1 MERAL
6 LREME
11 ELERTIGELTRRKAR
26 KARAITSP
34 EWQIPAVRVSRRPDG
49 FSGRQEDPASVS
61 RDGTLA
67 KPTMQLKLP
76 RFNGTASLES
86 YLAQLELAAQLA
98 SWTPEQTAG
107 HLALALEGPA
117 LEAILDLPPAERQNL
132 QALTAALQRRFTQ
145 HRSAEAS
152 REKLLSRYR
161 CEEESW
167 GKVAADVQRY
177 AREAYP
183 EFDAAAQEKLA
194 LHAFLRALTPER
206 LRDHVSLAQ
215 PGSISEAL
223 SKTTRVED
231 TLAIRPTPQPTRQHV
246 RVADGEEVCW
256 TRTPLQRPARRQG
269 RCYRCDEPG
278 HIARDCPAPAPKPR
292 KPPPS
297 GKRGRDG
304 AVRRTLPRE
313 PTLLNQACRAL
324 VDTGA
329 TISLVR
335 PGVLH
340 NTGGPQLPGAW
351 TPTAT
356 PLTSVTGAKM
366 AMRGKKEVKVTVT
379 GQEVSHEFWL
389 ADIADSCIIGLDLL
403 KRWGACPA
411 TQQPPAQPKP
421 ALPAETTAA
430 VHALWQRSSSGLDHQ
445 QRQQLKSLLD
455 GNADLFAVR
464 DEDCTQTE
472 LVQHTINTDTAQPIR
487 LRPHRMS
494 PAKRLVAEE
503 KVKEMAAAGVIEPS
517 DSPWAAPA
525 VLVQKKSG
533 EWRFCVDYRRLNFVT
548 TKDSYPL
555 PRIDE
560 ALDHISGSSWF
571 SSLDLRSG
579 YWQVRLAPEAKPK
592 TAFTIGHG
600 LWQFRVMPFGLCN
613 APATFERLMERVLA
627 AVPRSRCVVYLDDLL
642 VHASDFQQA
651 LANLTDVLAAIRQAG
666 LRLNPKKCQL
676 LRRETAFLGHIVS
689 ERGVATD
696 PSKVA
701 AVRDW
706 PVPGN
711 VGELRSFLGLA
722 SYYRR
727 FVRDFATLA
736 SPLHRLTDKCR
747 PFVWQE
753 EQSMAFDQLRAA
765 LTEAPVLAYPDAQR
779 PFIVDT
785 DASNTGVG
793 AVLSQEDE
801 DGERVV
807 AYYSRALGKA
817 ERNYCVTRR
826 ELLAVVRALHHFR
839 PYLQGS
845 HFLLRTDHTSLTWL
859 LTFKDPEG
867 QVARWLEQLQGYD
880 FEIRHRAGRLH
891 GNADALSRRPCAAQE
906 CRYCSRQEERDQVSP
921 DVAVVQASGDAEGWL
936 PLTPMEL
943 QEAQEADSTL
953 GKVRSWLEA
962 GQRPERSVVSAESP
976 EVKSY
981 YSLYSSLVQ
990 RDGLLYRRWQAPGR
1004 GSDILQLLVP
1014 RALRPD
1020 VLRLVHGSVGAGH
1033 FGNNKTLHRLRGK
1046 FHWPGCRHDVE
1057 LHVHCCDSCTA
1068 QKGPSQRSRAPLQ
1081 QHLVGA
1087 PMERVG
1093 VDVLG
1098 PFPVTDS
1105 GNRYILVAM
1114 DYFTKWPEAFAIPD
1128 QSAATTAERLVE
1140 EMFTRFGAPAEL
1152 HSDQG
1157 RNFESQL
1164 MAEVCKRLGVT
1175 KTRTTP
1181 LHPQSDGLV
1190 ERFNRTLATQ
1200 LAILASQHQRDWD
1213 RHLPLVLWAYRSA
1226 VQESSQLTPAALMF
1240 GRELRTPVD
1249 LVFGAPPEPE
1259 EPSRTREEYYH
1270 RLRNRLLVAHD
1281 FARKAQASAGVKQ
1294 KRWYDTRCRGRAFAA
1309 GEQVWVYCPE
1319 RKKGLS
1325 PKLRASWRGPGE
1337 IVERLSEVVYR
1348 IRMPGRGRLV
1358 VLHQDRLAPYRPLAT
1373 PDAAELEVSSDTVLP
1388 SEPEPSDT
1396 PPSATR
1402 RPKRHRRPPGHLRDF
1417 DVSCG
1422 WAAGSSET
1430 CDPLGGGNVAAWG
1443 LSTGQLGPGSE
1454 PLPG

>member
-6 LREME
+6 LREIG
-11 ELERTIGELTRRKAR
+11 ELERSIGELTRRKVR
-26 KARAITSP
+26 RAGAMTSP
-34 EWQIPAVRVSRRPDG
+34 EWQTPAVRVSRRPDG
-49 FSGRQEDPASVS
+49 FSGRQENSASVS
-61 RDGTLA
+61 RDGTPA
-67 KPTMQLKLP
+67 KPTIQLKLP

-86 YLAQLELAAQLA
+86 LAAHLGG
-98 SWTPEQTAG
+98 WTPEQTAG

-117 LEAILDLPPAERQNL
+117 LEAILDLPPAERPNL
-132 QALTAALQRRFTQ
+132 QALTAALQRRFIQ

-161 CEEESW
+161 SEEESW

-206 LRDHVSLAQ
+206 LRDHVSLGQ

-223 SKTTRVED
+223 VKTTQAED

-246 RVADGEEVCW
+246 RVADGEEVRW
-256 TRTPLQRPARRQG
+256 TRTPLQRPVGRQG
-269 RCYRCDEPG
+269 QCYRCDEPG

-292 KPPPS
+292 KPPAV

-304 AVRRTLPRE
+304 AVRRTPPRE
-313 PTLLNQACRAL
+313 PTLLNQVHTPVPKPSPALPAPVAKIPATSAEASTSAFKKATEHKSHPRVGRLGKASGLYLHCRLDGQACRAL

-351 TPTAT
+351 TPTPT
-356 PLTSVTGAKM
+356 PLTSVTGAKL
-366 AMRGKKEVKVTVT
+366 AMRGMKEVKVTVS

-389 ADIADSCIIGLDLL
+389 ADIVDSCIIGLDLL
-403 KRWGACPA
+403 KRWGACVDVSRASITLGMETVALQSGLTRKPARRACHLATAPKPPSLTTVPQPDHSLAHHHQPA

-421 ALPAETTAA
+421 VLPAETTAA

-445 QRQQLKSLLD
+445 QRQQLKSLPD
-455 GNADLFAVR
+455 GNTDLFAVR

-533 EWRFCVDYRRLNFVT
+533 EWRFCVDYMRLKSAT

-571 SSLDLRSG
+571 SSLDLRSS

-592 TAFTIGHG
+592 TAFTIG
-600 LWQFRVMPFGLCN
+600 Q
-613 APATFERLMERVLA
+613 
-627 AVPRSRCVVYLDDLL
+627 DDLL

-736 SPLHRLTDKCR
+736 SPLHHLTDKCW

-753 EQSMAFDQLRAA
+753 GQSIAFDQLRAA
-765 LTEAPVLAYPDAQR
+765 LTEAPVLTYPDAQR

-817 ERNYCVTRR
+817 QRNYCVTRR

-845 HFLLRTDHTSLTWL
+845 HFLLRTDHASLTWL
-859 LTFKDPEG
+859 LNFKDPEG
-867 QVARWLEQLQGYD
+867 QVAHWLEQLQGYD

-891 GNADALSRRPCAAQE
+891 GNADALSRRQCAAQE

-943 QEAQEADSTL
+943 REAQEADSML
-953 GKVRSWLEA
+953 GKVRGWLEA
-962 GQRPERSVVSAESP
+962 GQHPERSVVLAESP
-976 EVKSY
+976 ELKSY

-1033 FGNNKTLHRLRGK
+1033 FGNNKTLHRLRGR
-1046 FHWPGCRHDVE
+1046 FHWPGCRHNVE

-1068 QKGPSQRSRAPLQ
+1068 QKGPNQHSRAPLQ

-1087 PMERVG
+1087 PMQRVG

-1114 DYFTKWPEAFAIPD
+1114 DYFTKWLEAFAIPD
-1128 QSAATTAERLVE
+1128 QSAATMAERLVE
-1140 EMFTRFGAPAEL
+1140 EMFIRFGAPAEL

-1157 RNFESQL
+1157 RNFESQVL
-1164 MAEVCKRLGVT
+1164 AEVCKRLGVT
-1175 KTRTTP
+1175 KNRTTP

-1281 FARKAQASAGVKQ
+1281 FARKAQASTGFKQ

-1309 GEQVWVYCPE
+1309 GEQVWVYCPSCE
-1319 RKKGLS
+1319 R
-1325 PKLRASWRGPGE
+1325 A
-1337 IVERLSEVVYR
+1337 
-1348 IRMPGRGRLV
+1348 
-1358 VLHQDRLAPYRPLAT
+1358 
-1373 PDAAELEVSSDTVLP
+1373 
-1388 SEPEPSDT
+1388 
-1396 PPSATR
+1396 
-1402 RPKRHRRPPGHLRDF
+1402 
-1417 DVSCG
+1417 
-1422 WAAGSSET
+1422 
-1430 CDPLGGGNVAAWG
+1430 GGGLGKLWNGSLRWFIASGCQAGGAWWCYIRTSSHPTG
-1443 LSTGQLGPGSE
+1443 PWQLLMQLSRR
-1454 PLPG
+1454 

>member
-1 MERAL
+1 MKRAL
-6 LREME
+6 LREIG
-11 ELERTIGELTRRKAR
+11 ELERSIGELTRRKAR
-26 KARAITSP
+26 RAGAMTSP
-34 EWQIPAVRVSRRPDG
+34 ECQTPAVRVSRRPDS
-49 FSGRQEDPASVS
+49 FSGKQ
-61 RDGTLA
+61 
-67 KPTMQLKLP
+67 QIKLP
-76 RFNGTASLES
+76 RFNGTASLEL
-86 YLAQLELAAQLA
+86 YLAQLELAAQLGG
-98 SWTPEQTAG
+98 WTPEQTAG
-107 HLALALEGPA
+107 HLAFALEGPA
-117 LEAILDLPPAERQNL
+117 LEAILDLPPGERQNL
-132 QALTAALQRRFTQ
+132 QALTAALQRRFVQ

-152 REKLLSRYR
+152 REKLLSRYC

-183 EFDAAAQEKLA
+183 EFDAAAQETLA

-223 SKTTRVED
+223 VKTTRAED
-231 TLAIRPTPQPTRQHV
+231 TLAIRPTPQPTHQHV
-246 RVADGEEVCW
+246 RVADGEEVRW
-256 TRTPLQRPARRQG
+256 TRTPLQRPAGRQG
-269 RCYRCDEPG
+269 QCYRCDEPG

-297 GKRGRDG
+297 GKRCRDG
-304 AVRRTLPRE
+304 AVRRTPPQE
-313 PTLLNQACRAL
+313 PTLLNQVHTPVPKPSPAL
-324 VDTGA
+324 PAQVAKIPATSVEASTTAFKKVGWA
-329 TISLVR
+329 KPVGCTSTISLVR

-340 NTGGPQLPGAW
+340 NTGEPQLPGAW

-366 AMRGKKEVKVTVT
+366 AMRGKKEVKVTVS
-379 GQEVSHEFWL
+379 GQELSHKFWL

-403 KRWGACPA
+403 KHWGACVDVSRASITLGTETVALQSGPTRKPARRARHLATTARPASKLLQLATAPKPLSLTTVPQPDHSLAHHHQPA

-430 VHALWQRSSSGLDHQ
+430 VHALWQRSISGLDHQ
-445 QRQQLKSLLD
+445 QRQQLESLLD

-727 FVRDFATLA
+727 FVRDSATLA
-736 SPLHRLTDKCR
+736 SLLHRLTDKCR

-753 EQSMAFDQLRAA
+753 EQSIAFDQLRAA

-826 ELLAVVRALHHFR
+826 ELLAVTL
-839 PYLQGS
+839 
-845 HFLLRTDHTSLTWL
+845 
-859 LTFKDPEG
+859 EG

-880 FEIRHRAGRLH
+880 FEIRHRAARLH
-891 GNADALSRRPCAAQE
+891 LNADALSHRPCAAQE
-906 CRYCSRQEERDQVSP
+906 CHYCSRQEERVQVSP
-921 DVAVVQASGDAEGWL
+921 DVAVPL
-936 PLTPMEL
+936 PLTPLEL
-943 QEAQEADSTL
+943 REAQEADSTL
-953 GKVRSWLEA
+953 GKVRGWLEV

-976 EVKSY
+976 ELKSY
-981 YSLYSSLVQ
+981 CSLVQ
-990 RDGLLYRRWQAPGR
+990 RDGLLYKRWQAPGR

-1046 FHWPGCRHDVE
+1046 FHWPGCCQDVE

-1068 QKGPSQRSRAPLQ
+1068 QKGPNQRSRAPLQ

-1087 PMERVG
+1087 TMERVG

-1140 EMFTRFGAPAEL
+1140 EMFTRFGAATEL

-1164 MAEVCKRLGVT
+1164 LAEVCKRLGVT

-1249 LVFGAPPEPE
+1249 LAPPEPE

-1281 FARKAQASAGVKQ
+1281 FARKAQASAGFKQ

-1309 GEQVWVYCPE
+1309 GEQVWIYCPE

-1348 IRMPGRGRLV
+1348 IRMPGRG
-1358 VLHQDRLAPYRPLAT
+1358 
-1373 PDAAELEVSSDTVLP
+1373 
-1388 SEPEPSDT
+1388 
-1396 PPSATR
+1396 
-1402 RPKRHRRPPGHLRDF
+1402 
-1417 DVSCG
+1417 
-1422 WAAGSSET
+1422 
-1430 CDPLGGGNVAAWG
+1430 AWWCYIK
-1443 LSTGQLGPGSE
+1443 TG
-1454 PLPG
+1454 

>member
-26 KARAITSP
+26 KAGAITSP
-34 EWQIPAVRVSRRPDG
+34 EWQTPAVRVSRRPDG
-49 FSGRQEDPASVS
+49 FNGRQEDPASVS

-107 HLALALEGPA
+107 HLALAQEGPA

-194 LHAFLRALTPER
+194 LHAFLRARAPER

-215 PGSISEAL
+215 PGSISKAL
-223 SKTTRVED
+223 SKTTRAED
-231 TLAIRPTPQPTRQHV
+231 TLAIWPTPQPTRQHI
-246 RVADGEEVCW
+246 RVADGEEVRW
-256 TRTPLQRPARRQG
+256 THTPLQRPAGRQG
-269 RCYRCDEPG
+269 QCYRCDEPG

-292 KPPPS
+292 KPPLS
-297 GKRGRDG
+297 GKRCRDG
-304 AVRRTLPRE
+304 AVRRTPPRE
-313 PTLLNQACRAL
+313 PTLLNQVHTPVPKTSTALPAQVAKIPATSVEASTTAFEKATEQATSPEASTTAFTKATEQATSAEASTSTFTKAAEHKSHPRVGRLGKASGLYLHCPIHGQACRAL

-356 PLTSVTGAKM
+356 PLTSVTGTKM
-366 AMRGKKEVKVTVT
+366 AMMGKKAVKVTVS
-379 GQEVSHEFWL
+379 GQELSHEFWL
-389 ADIADSCIIGLDLL
+389 ADIANSCIIGLDLL
-403 KRWGACPA
+403 KHWGACVDVSRASITLGTETVALQSGPTRKPARRARHLATTARPASKLLQLATAPKPQSLTTVPQPDHLLAHHHQPA

-430 VHALWQRSSSGLDHQ
+430 VHALWQRSSSGLNHQ

-455 GNADLFAVR
+455 RNADLFAVW

-494 PAKRLVAEE
+494 PAKRLVVEE
-503 KVKEMAAAGVIEPS
+503 K
-517 DSPWAAPA
+517 
-525 VLVQKKSG
+525 
-533 EWRFCVDYRRLNFVT
+533 
-548 TKDSYPL
+548 
-555 PRIDE
+555 
-560 ALDHISGSSWF
+560 
-571 SSLDLRSG
+571 
-579 YWQVRLAPEAKPK
+579 
-592 TAFTIGHG
+592 
-600 LWQFRVMPFGLCN
+600 
-613 APATFERLMERVLA
+613 
-627 AVPRSRCVVYLDDLL
+627 
-642 VHASDFQQA
+642 
-651 LANLTDVLAAIRQAG
+651 
-666 LRLNPKKCQL
+666 
-676 LRRETAFLGHIVS
+676 
-689 ERGVATD
+689 
-696 PSKVA
+696 
-701 AVRDW
+701 
-706 PVPGN
+706 
-711 VGELRSFLGLA
+711 
-722 SYYRR
+722 
-727 FVRDFATLA
+727 
-736 SPLHRLTDKCR
+736 
-747 PFVWQE
+747 E

-779 PFIVDT
+779 PFVVDT

-801 DGERVV
+801 DGEQVV

-817 ERNYCVTRR
+817 ERNYCFTRR

-845 HFLLRTDHTSLTWL
+845 HFLLRTDHASLTWL

-867 QVARWLEQLQGYD
+867 QVVRWLEQLQGYD

-891 GNADALSRRPCAAQE
+891 GNADALLRRPCAAQE
-906 CRYCSRQEERDQVSP
+906 CCYCSRQEERD
-921 DVAVVQASGDAEGWL
+921 
-936 PLTPMEL
+936 
-943 QEAQEADSTL
+943 QEADSTL
-953 GKVRSWLEA
+953 GKVRGWLEA

-981 YSLYSSLVQ
+981 YSLYVSLVQ
-990 RDGLLYRRWQAPGR
+990 RDSLLCKRWQAPGR

-1046 FHWPGCRHDVE
+1046 FHWPGCRQDVE

-1068 QKGPSQRSRAPLQ
+1068 QKGPNQRSRAPLQ

-1087 PMERVG
+1087 PKERVG

-1140 EMFTRFGAPAEL
+1140 EMFARFGAPAEL

-1164 MAEVCKRLGVT
+1164 LAEVCKRLGVT

-1249 LVFGAPPEPE
+1249 LVFGAPLEPE

-1270 RLRNRLLVAHD
+1270 RLRTRLLVAHD

-1309 GEQVWVYCPE
+1309 GEQVWIYCPE

-1337 IVERLSEVVYR
+1337 IVEPLSEVVYR

-1373 PDAAELEVSSDTVLP
+1373 PDAAEPEVSSDTVLP

-1396 PPSATR
+1396 PPSATG
-1402 RPKRHRRPPGHLRDF
+1402 RPKRHWRPPGHLRDF

-1422 WAAGSSET
+1422 WTAGSSGT

-1443 LSTGQLGPGSE
+1443 LSTGQLCK
-1454 PLPG
+1454 

>member
-1 MERAL
+1 MEGAL
-6 LREME
+6 LREIG
-11 ELERTIGELTRRKAR
+11 ELERSIGELTRGKAR
-26 KARAITSP
+26 RAGAVTSP
-34 EWQIPAVRVSRRPDG
+34 EWQTPAVRVSRRPDG
-49 FSGRQEDPASVS
+49 FSGRQDNPASVS
-61 RDGTLA
+61 HDGTPA
-67 KPTMQLKLP
+67 KLTMQLKLP

-86 YLAQLELAAQLA
+86 YLAQLELAAQLGG
-98 SWTPEQTAG
+98 WTPEQTAG

-132 QALTAALQRRFTQ
+132 QALTAALQRRFIQ

-206 LRDHVSLAQ
+206 LRDHVSLAHQ
-215 PGSISEAL
+215 RGFDQDNMGGRHPSYPAHS
-223 SKTTRVED
+223 TTN
-231 TLAIRPTPQPTRQHV
+231 P
-246 RVADGEEVCW
+246 
-256 TRTPLQRPARRQG
+256 
-269 RCYRCDEPG
+269 
-278 HIARDCPAPAPKPR
+278 PAPGQYRTRLPSSSTKATEAPAV
-292 KPPPS
+292 

-304 AVRRTLPRE
+304 AVRRTPPRE
-313 PTLLNQACRAL
+313 PTLLNQVHTPVPKPSPALPAPVAKIPATSAEASTSTFEKATERKSHPRVGWLGKASGLYLHCRLDGQACQAL

-340 NTGGPQLPGAW
+340 NIGGPQLPGAW
-351 TPTAT
+351 MPTAT

-366 AMRGKKEVKVTVT
+366 AMRGKKEVKVTP
-379 GQEVSHEFWL
+379 SNPARRARHL
-389 ADIADSCIIGLDLL
+389 ATTARPASKLL
-403 KRWGACPA
+403 QLATAPKPLSLTTVPQPDHSLAHHHQPA

-472 LVQHTINTDTAQPIR
+472 LVQHTINADTAQPIR

-494 PAKRLVAEE
+494 PAKRLVAEK

-525 VLVQKKSG
+525 VLVQKK
-533 EWRFCVDYRRLNFVT
+533 WRFCVDYRRLNSAT

-592 TAFTIGHG
+592 TAFTIGQG
-600 LWQFRVMPFGLCN
+600 LWQFRVMPLGLCN

-627 AVPRSRCVVYLDDLL
+627 AIPRSRCVVYLDDLL
-642 VHASDFQQA
+642 VHASNFQQA
-651 LANLTDVLAAIRQAG
+651 LANLTDMLAAICHAG

-711 VGELRSFLGLA
+711 MGELRSFLGLA

-753 EQSMAFDQLRAA
+753 GQSMAFDQLRAA
-765 LTEAPVLAYPDAQR
+765 LTEAPVLAYPDAQQ
-779 PFIVDT
+779 PCIVNT

-793 AVLSQEDE
+793 AVLSQEDV

-826 ELLAVVRALHHFR
+826 ELLAV
-839 PYLQGS
+839 
-845 HFLLRTDHTSLTWL
+845 LLN
-859 LTFKDPEG
+859 FKDPEG

-880 FEIRHRAGRLH
+880 FEIRHWAGRLH

-921 DVAVVQASGDAEGWL
+921 DVAVVQASGNAEGWL

-943 QEAQEADSTL
+943 REAQEADSKL
-953 GKVRSWLEA
+953 GKVRGWLEV

-976 EVKSY
+976 ELKSY

-990 RDGLLYRRWQAPGR
+990 RDGLLYRRWQAPGW

-1014 RALRPD
+1014 WVLCPD

-1057 LHVHCCDSCTA
+1057 VHVHCCDSCMA
-1068 QKGPSQRSRAPLQ
+1068 QKGPNQRSRAPLQ

-1114 DYFTKWPEAFAIPD
+1114 DYFTKWPEAFAVPD

-1140 EMFTRFGAPAEL
+1140 EMFTHFGAPAEL

-1164 MAEVCKRLGVT
+1164 LAEVCERLGVT

-1190 ERFNRTLATQ
+1190 ERFNHTLATQ

-1240 GRELRTPVD
+1240 GRELRTPWCSGLRPSLKNPAV
-1249 LVFGAPPEPE
+1249 LGRSTTTGCGTASSSRMTSPARPRPPPAL
-1259 EPSRTREEYYH
+1259 SRSGGTTR
-1270 RLRNRLLVAHD
+1270 
-1281 FARKAQASAGVKQ
+1281 
-1294 KRWYDTRCRGRAFAA
+1294 AA
-1309 GEQVWVYCPE
+1309 ED
-1319 RKKGLS
+1319 
-1325 PKLRASWRGPGE
+1325 GPLQRESRSGF
-1337 IVERLSEVVYR
+1337 IALSER
-1348 IRMPGRGRLV
+1348 R
-1358 VLHQDRLAPYRPLAT
+1358 ACRPSCERAGGGLGKLWNSSLRWFIASGCQAGGVWWCCIKT
-1373 PDAAELEVSSDTVLP
+1373 GSRPTGPWQLLMQLSSDTALP

-1396 PPSATR
+1396 PLSATG
-1402 RPKRHRRPPGHLRDF
+1402 RPKRHRRPPGHLQDL

-1422 WAAGSSET
+1422 WTAGSSGT

-1443 LSTGQLGPGSE
+1443 L
-1454 PLPG
+1454 